1 MAKYAQ
7 PKRKN
12 SIPVTQ
18 MQATAG
24 SRVNGLQNPNAP
36 LTEQQRLFVK
46 HLVHDKLPQGAAA
59 RMAGY
64 GDSASTAT
72 ALMKNPKVQ
81 RAIAEER
88 REYAIASGMTKQKVI
103 DGFSEAIDLGR
114 IKGDPIAMIAGWREI
129 GKMCGFYE
137 PTKTKVEVSVS
148 GQVLIQRLNSMS
160 DEELLQ
166 LAEGDPSVLD
176 GEFSVVTDDPQ

>member
-1 MAKYAQ
+1 MAQ

-12 SIPVTQ
+12 SKSYAQLSPYTPG
-18 MQATAG
+18 T
-24 SRVNGLQNPNAP
+24 QNPNVP
-36 LTEQQRLFVK
+36 LTAQQALFVK
-46 HLVHDKLPQGAAA
+46 HLVEDKLPQIAAA

-64 GDSASTAT
+64 EDPGVTGYR
-72 ALMKNPKVQ
+72 LMRNPKVQ
-81 RAIAEER
+81 RAIAEAR

-114 IKGDPIAMIAGWREI
+114 IKGDPISMIAGWREI

-137 PTKTKVEVSVS
+137 PTKTKVEVSVQ

-160 DEELLQ
+160 DEELLK
-166 LAEGDPSVLD
+166 LAEGDPTVLD
-176 GEFSVVTDDPQ
+176 GEFSVISEDPDVAQ